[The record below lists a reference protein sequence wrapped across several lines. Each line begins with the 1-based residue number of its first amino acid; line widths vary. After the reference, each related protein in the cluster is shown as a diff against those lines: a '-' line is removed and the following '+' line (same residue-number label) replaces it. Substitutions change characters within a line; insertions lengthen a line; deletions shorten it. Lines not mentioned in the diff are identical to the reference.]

1 MDKRK
6 KKIASGLAAFL
17 IIMWLC
23 TLISKSIYAAK
34 LPMVSTVSVQAKYV
48 EHTVKAEGIVEV
60 GAKRAVNVLGGL
72 RVSELCVHTGDR
84 VEEGDLLFRI
94 DLEDLAVFLEEKET
108 ACGKI
113 QMQIDA
119 IEHNRELAAAR
130 QAVEESRA
138 REDYDALARYQDTLV
153 GRAAEN
159 VAQAEEAL
167 EELQEE
173 NRFHEGDWTGENPEP
188 ETEAE
193 REARLQEEERL
204 KQELQAAVYAEA
216 DAKWNRDNTIKDA
229 GRRVEDTQ
237 EEENADATLSLYRT
251 ELADAREELAAY
263 QEIADQEGQI
273 LAPSTGIVTDIRVE
287 VGGTVPVT
295 ASILL
300 SDEEVPC
307 QFRVTLTKEDVSYV
321 NLNDDVK
328 LELDGSRSMDAVID
342 YLAENENMPGSFT
355 AVVNLPEGT
364 GVPGQSGILTRT
376 DTGEKQYTCI
386 PVGALYSTLEG
397 RNYVYVVNER
407 EGILGPEY
415 YVEEITVS
423 VNDKND
429 VWASVQGAF
438 TEESRIVENST
449 AEIKKGDV
457 VRLVDS

>member
-6 KKIASGLAAFL
+6 KRIASGFAVFL
-17 IIMWLC
+17 VLMWLC

-72 RVSELCVHTGDR
+72 RVSELCVHIGDR
-84 VEEGDLLFRI
+84 VEEGELLFRI
-94 DLEDLAVFLEEKET
+94 DLEDLAVFLEEKEI

-119 IEHNRELAAAR
+119 IAHNKELAAAR

-153 GRAAEN
+153 GRAAEE

-167 EELQEE
+167 EEQPDEE
-173 NRFHEGDWTGENPEP
+173 
-188 ETEAE
+188 
-193 REARLQEEERL
+193 LL
-204 KQELQAAVYAEA
+204 KRELQAAAYAEA
-216 DAKWNRDNTIKDA
+216 DAKWNRDNILKEA
-229 GRRVEDTQ
+229 GRKVEDVL
-237 EEENADATLSLYRT
+237 EEENADAALALYQT
-251 ELADAREELAAY
+251 ELAAAREELASY
-263 QEIADQEGQI
+263 QEMADQEGQI
-273 LAPSTGIVTDIRVE
+273 LAPSAGIVTDIRVE
-287 VGGTVPVT
+287 VGGRVPDT
-295 ASILL
+295 ASLLL
-300 SDEEVPC
+300 SDEDVPC
-307 QFRVTLTKEDVSYV
+307 QFRVTLTREDVSYV
-321 NLNDDVK
+321 NLNDSVK

-355 AVVNLPEGT
+355 AIVNLPEGT

-376 DTGEKQYTCI
+376 DAGEKQYTCI
-386 PVGALYSTLEG
+386 PLNALYITEG
-397 RNYVYVVNER
+397 RSYVYVVNER

-415 YVEEITVS
+415 YVEEIAVS

-429 VWASVQGAF
+429 SWASVQGAL
-438 TEESRIVENST
+438 TEESRVVGNST

-457 VRLVDS
+457 VRLIDS